1 METRSTPCPEHNECS
16 TTLEERRSRASSDFV
31 TVPLSKTQP
40 EDASQERSPPPKSG
54 QEEYARLQT
63 SGRTIYNRG
72 HSLKLSEVCTHADF
86 REKDQWNP
94 EFLGQISQSSIRDC
108 FGDEFSYPLS
118 DEEALKAADK
128 LFNMYI
134 DTSHCAE

>member
-1 METRSTPCPEHNECS
+1 MDTRSTPCPEHNECS
-16 TTLEERRSRASSDFV
+16 ATLEERRSRASSDFGP
-31 TVPLSKTQP
+31 VPPSKTQI

-54 QEEYARLQT
+54 HEDARLQT

-72 HSLKLSEVCTHADF
+72 HSRPSEVCTHADF
-86 REKDQWNP
+86 RERDQWNS
-94 EFLGQISQSSIRDC
+94 EVLGQISQSLIRDWL
-108 FGDEFSYPLS
+108 GDKFSYPLS